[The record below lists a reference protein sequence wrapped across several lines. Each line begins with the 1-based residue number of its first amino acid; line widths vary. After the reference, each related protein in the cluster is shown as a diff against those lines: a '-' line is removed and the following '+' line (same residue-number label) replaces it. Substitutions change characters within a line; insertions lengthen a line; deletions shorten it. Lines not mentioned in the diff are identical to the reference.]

1 MSEKKEKIIGYFKS
15 DDCKNIRTLIAVIGN
30 LQTLYRKMVSYNYR
44 TANYYDQIMDEFL
57 KYIVQFTIYY
67 RNGGKVRDL
76 KLTTDIGF
84 VPLGNDIFSS
94 TKGFKFL
101 NKVRIY

>member
-1 MSEKKEKIIGYFKS
+1 
-15 DDCKNIRTLIAVIGN
+15 
-30 LQTLYRKMVSYNYR
+30 MVSYNYR

-84 VPLGNDIFSS
+84 VPLGKDVYKRQRLLYAHFYARYVPII
-94 TKGFKFL
+94 
-101 NKVRIY
+101 RC